1 MKSILP
7 LIGLLAL
14 VACGQGETR
23 ESAPPGP
30 IVEIVE
36 VAPAQGAGT
45 VRASGLVGYK
55 IETPLS
61 FSAPGV
67 IGAILVDEGDQVRR
81 GQRLATLRR
90 TGAAGD
96 TNEAALA
103 RATAERDLQRT
114 ETLFERGFA
123 SQAALDDARLAAR
136 RASDFSSISAPAG
149 GVILRRLAEPAQT
162 VGAATPVL
170 MLGDASSGIV
180 VRASVS
186 SAAAARID
194 VGDAVRIT
202 GGEAGA
208 FQGEVTRVSAKSN
221 DLTGAFEVEVRVPQ
235 AGALR
240 SGMVAEV
247 EIAADASASE
257 SAALIAPALSLLDA
271 RADQGVVYVVDAQM
285 VARRRAVRTA
295 GLLEDGVLIVEGL
308 APGERIVAAG
318 AAYVRDGQPVRAAP
332 AAAGG

>member
-1 MKSILP
+1 MRAILP
-7 LIGLLAL
+7 LFGLLAL
-14 VACGQGETR
+14 IACGQSETR
-23 ESAPPGP
+23 EAAPQGP
-30 IVEIVE
+30 VVEIVE
-36 VAPAQGAGT
+36 VAPAQGAGI

-67 IGAILVDEGDQVRR
+67 IGSILVDEGDQVRR

-96 TNEAALA
+96 TTEAALA

-136 RASDFSSISAPAG
+136 RASDFASLSAPAG

-162 VGAATPVL
+162 VSAAAPVL

-186 SAAAARID
+186 SSAAARID
-194 VGDAVRIT
+194 IGDAVRIT
-202 GGEAGA
+202 SGEAGA
-208 FQGEVTRVSAKSN
+208 FTGEVTRISAKSN
-221 DLTGAFEVEVRVPQ
+221 DLTGAFEVEVRAPQ
-235 AGALR
+235 PGALR

-247 EIAADASASE
+247 EIAAEAAAGDV
-257 SAALIAPALSLLDA
+257 AALLAPALSLLDA
-271 RADQGVVYVVDAQM
+271 RADQGVVYVLDAQN

-295 GLLEDGVLIVEGL
+295 GLVEGGVLIVEGL
-308 APGERIVAAG
+308 SPGERIVAAG
-318 AAYVRDGQPVRAAP
+318 AAYVREGQTVRVAS
-332 AAAGG
+332 AAGG

>member
-1 MKSILP
+1 MKLILP

-14 VACGQGETR
+14 GACGAQETPTAAH
-23 ESAPPGP
+23 EGP
-30 IVEIVE
+30 VVEIVA
-36 VAPAQGAGT
+36 VAAAQGAGV

-67 IGAILVDEGDQVRR
+67 IGTILVDEGDQVRR
-81 GQRLATLRR
+81 GQRLATLQR

-114 ETLFERGFA
+114 QSLFERGFA

-162 VGAATPVL
+162 VGAASPVL

-186 SAAAARID
+186 SSAAARIA

-202 GGEAGA
+202 SGEAGA
-208 FQGEVTRVSAKSN
+208 FQGEVTRISAKS
-221 DLTGAFEVEVRVPQ
+221 DDQTGAFEVEVRAPQ
-235 AGALR
+235 PGALR
-240 SGMVAEV
+240 SGMVADV
-247 EIAADASASE
+247 EIAAEAGAGQT
-257 SAALIAPALSLLDA
+257 AALLAPALSLLDA
-271 RADQGVVYVVDAQM
+271 RADQGVVYVVDAQN

-295 GLLEDGVLIVEGL
+295 GLTEGGVLIVDGL
-308 APGERIVAAG
+308 TEGERIIAAG
-318 AAYVRDGQPVRAAP
+318 AAYVRNGETVRVAS
-332 AAAGG
+332 AAGG